1 MALQVQNQSA
11 QTNSILNAI
20 TYSEGTKF
28 DSVQCYF
35 QTKHTIMLKSSDSY
49 KTDPNTSSI
58 FLHIQSTQNK
68 LKAIE
73 LSTIH
78 NGYRTALKESI
89 IQTTKEILVLFKP
102 ILDHAQQLALI
113 IAPNPIQKCFQP
125 LPHWNYRFTH
135 GKI

>member
-1 MALQVQNQSA
+1 
-11 QTNSILNAI
+11 
-20 TYSEGTKF
+20 
-28 DSVQCYF
+28 
-35 QTKHTIMLKSSDSY
+35 MLKSSDSY

-73 LSTIH
+73 LYTIH

-113 IAPNPIQKCFQP
+113 IAPNPMQKCFQP
-125 LPHWNYRFTH
+125 LPHWTYRFTN